1 MMTENIQLAIQL
13 LVVGMLSVS
22 FILAIVTGLARL
34 LIYLVNSFG
43 SAGYGSV
50 IHRKTA
56 ISPKKIAA
64 IIAAT
69 DNITGGKAKIQS
81 INKL

>member
-1 MMTENIQLAIQL
+1 MSDNIQLAIQL
-13 LVVGMLSVS
+13 LIVGMLTVS
-22 FILAIVTGLARL
+22 IILAIVTGLARL
-34 LIYLVNSFG
+34 LIYLVNRFG
-43 SAGYGSV
+43 GAGYGSV

-69 DNITGGKAKIQS
+69 DSITGGKAKIQS
-81 INKL
+81 MKKL